1 MDYSSLK
8 ANIASWLN
16 RSDLSSEI
24 DVFIDLAEADMM
36 RKLRHW
42 RMEARTT
49 LSVSGQ
55 YTDLPADFIEAQ
67 RVVASVS
74 APVRMELMA
83 RGEMQQLR
91 EAASD
96 TGGTPQYY
104 AITGGQLEVYPS
116 PDAAYSVDL
125 AYLQRPADLDDTDT
139 TNWVITYYP
148 DVYLYGALVHSAPF
162 LMDDPRLA
170 IWQGLYE
177 KALAE
182 ANFESDRARYGGASP
197 RVKIRS
203 Y

>member
-24 DVFIDLAEADMM
+24 DTFIDLAEADMM

-67 RVVASVS
+67 RVVASAS

-91 EAASD
+91 EAAND

-116 PDAAYSVDL
+116 PDATYSVDL

-170 IWQGLYE
+170 VWQGLYE

-197 RVKIRS
+197 RMKIRS

>member
-24 DVFIDLAEADMM
+24 DTFIDLAEADMM

-67 RVVASVS
+67 RVVASAS

-91 EAASD
+91 EAAND

-116 PDAAYSVDL
+116 PDATYSVDL

-148 DVYLYGALVHSAPF
+148 DIYLYGALVHSAPF

-197 RVKIRS
+197 RMKIRS